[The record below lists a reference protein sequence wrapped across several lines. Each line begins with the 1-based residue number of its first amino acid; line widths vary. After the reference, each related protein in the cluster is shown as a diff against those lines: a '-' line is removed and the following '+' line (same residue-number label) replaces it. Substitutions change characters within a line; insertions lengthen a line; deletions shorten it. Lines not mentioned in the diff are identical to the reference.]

1 MMMTMSPSASV
12 VPTTTSSAP
21 QTPELFHPV
30 KANKERIDQLLE
42 ILKNSS
48 DTERLLSTCE
58 SFIVEDEFFQWEG
71 TPQIR
76 RKREAN
82 KTYFMEKK
90 GLETVMSLVRKASDE
105 LVKRFAVDV
114 LWAYSETDENRR
126 ELLNAGALEL
136 IIDCLKQDNPKVQE
150 GAVGAL
156 WQLLEYPPIQLEAV
170 KAGLVSPLLDLLTS
184 SKVTRT
190 QTRAAG
196 CLHLISWNEECRES
210 LIRQSG
216 MEKILSIETTALMV
230 NYFRLLTIGN
240 IMLLPEHEE
249 IIDPAT
255 VATAKEQIKKF
266 LTLETPENVRSI
278 EDRLMYIWVST
289 KPYVPLIYS
298 RHREIY
304 LLGMF
309 ALANLT
315 YKLENRK
322 LLEAEELRDKVICA
336 TWCPLD
342 EAKPYAE
349 TISKNFLLKSAG
361 PDGKPVSS
369 CSAPSLYA
377 TCYNFINNHH
387 YRDGAQIEGITKQW
401 KELFLR

>member
-1 MMMTMSPSASV
+1 MMSPSSAPSSSSSV
-12 VPTTTSSAP
+12 VAP
-21 QTPELFHPV
+21 QTPELYHPV
-30 KANKERIDQLLE
+30 KANTERIDQLLDV
-42 ILKNSS
+42 IKNST

-82 KTYFMEKK
+82 KSYFIEKK
-90 GLETVMSLVRKASDE
+90 GLEVVMNLVRKSSDE

-136 IIDCLKQDNPKVQE
+136 IIDCLKLENPKVQE

-170 KAGLVSPLLDLLTS
+170 KAGLLGPLLDLLTS

-196 CLHLISWNEECRES
+196 CLHLISWNEDCREQ
-210 LIRQSG
+210 LIRQSA

-230 NYFRLLTIGN
+230 NYFRLLAIGN
-240 IMLLPEHEE
+240 IMLLPEHES
-249 IIDPAT
+249 IIEPAT
-255 VATAKEQIKKF
+255 ITVAKEQVTKF

-298 RHREIY
+298 RHKEIY

-322 LLEAEELRDKVICA
+322 LLEAEELHDKVLCA
-336 TWCPLD
+336 TWRPLD
-342 EAKPYAE
+342 EAKLYAE
-349 TISKNFLLKSAG
+349 TISKNFLLKSGA
-361 PDGKPVSS
+361 DGKQPGT
-369 CSAPSLYA
+369 CNAPSLYA
-377 TCYNFINNHH
+377 ACYNFINNHH
-387 YRDGAQIEGITKQW
+387 FRDGTQIEGITKQW